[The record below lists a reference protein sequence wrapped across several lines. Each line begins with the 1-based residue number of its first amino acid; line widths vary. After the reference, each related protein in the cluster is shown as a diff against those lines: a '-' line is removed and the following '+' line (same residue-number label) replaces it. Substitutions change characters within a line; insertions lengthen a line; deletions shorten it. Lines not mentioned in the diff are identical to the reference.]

1 MRVSSRHL
9 QRHEVCC
16 PLIIHSGEAGWSV
29 AEQGISGEMEQ
40 ALRTILRHLVEHPDA
55 KDTLEG
61 IGRWWGEP
69 LIHTAQAEVVR
80 RSLDELTHRGWVSV
94 RTGGTGIR
102 LYGLNKD
109 RLDDV
114 KRYLHG

>member
-1 MRVSSRHL
+1 M
-9 QRHEVCC
+9 
-16 PLIIHSGEAGWSV
+16 
-29 AEQGISGEMEQ
+29 AEQGTSDEVEQ
-40 ALRTILRHLVEHPDA
+40 AARTILRHLVEHPDA

-61 IGRWWGEP
+61 IVRWWGEAD
-69 LIHTAQAEVVR
+69 LRTAQAEVVR

-94 RTGGTGIR
+94 RTGGTGVR

>member
-1 MRVSSRHL
+1 M
-9 QRHEVCC
+9 
-16 PLIIHSGEAGWSV
+16 
-29 AEQGISGEMEQ
+29 AEQGTSDEVEQ
-40 ALRTILRHLVEHPDA
+40 AARIILRHLVEHPDA

-61 IGRWWGEP
+61 IVRWWGEAD
-69 LIHTAQAEVVR
+69 LRTAQAEVVR

-94 RTGGTGIR
+94 RTGGTGVR